1 MTDEHVPA
9 TYRRRLVVIAVSDYD
24 DGTPTERVA
33 FRDAI
38 NAQVSVVEDWWNSP
52 HLDDQRRFTPS
63 HPPKPLHSVHD
74 LRAFLID
81 EDLISAHD
89 DDALV
94 IYLTGHGLA
103 PADER
108 HFLRLPD
115 THTERPLGTAFPT
128 AELIAAA
135 LDSPAEHVLVMVDSC
150 FSGRLT
156 QELDRTLKAL
166 HPDRH
171 ALSSLVVLTAGNE
184 DSRPRLRAFTTVLAA
199 VHAHCADEANGYARS
214 HLSWEDFDTILDTV
228 WDATQMADVQVLWP
242 PNSVSRRLAARELSP
257 CLPNPGHTDTTLL
270 EDARSQLG
278 WTRRDVDAYWI
289 DKATGQMSSDTGWYF
304 TGRTAL
310 LARMNAFLAGSDS
323 TLIVTGQAGS
333 GKSALLARLVT
344 LSDSR
349 FCDDPTYRPYLEA
362 IPEELRVATGA
373 IDAAVLARNTD
384 PQELHAALYQALT
397 GQSIPSDENPS
408 DLLHQH
414 ARTTLMR
421 TDRPLTVV
429 VDGIDEAKNPRRVI
443 TDVLRP
449 LAGLRSG
456 GQSAV
461 RLILGIR
468 SSVPTS
474 RHALPDQD
482 VRTERDLLDL
492 LREATGALAPLRT
505 DDDSAEDDIA
515 AYAAALLRAPSAA
528 GSRLTGRSSH
538 AIADVAAA
546 IAHEVTPSFL
556 DARLAAQQ
564 LHARTAL
571 PAPSDPHWRRQL
583 REGTQELL
591 RQDLAD
597 VAQHTR
603 TRPEDLLAVLR
614 ATAFALGA
622 GMPWA
627 RVWPAAVRG
636 LEPGCDAPDACIR
649 VLRNSRLIGY
659 LTTAVEDGRTVYRP
673 IHERVSET
681 LRTAPH
687 TLLVQQP
694 LPGVDDTHASDGIA
708 AHRSL
713 TEAFT
718 RLLAEAPHQQPHP
731 YLRRHLIAHAE
742 AGDVLDDAHVPV
754 SFLPFETHGRI
765 RGTLGLPVVAQEAT
779 HCLAAWSRI
788 EPFLADAPPDARA
801 DSLALAERAGDD
813 QASRTEPPARRS
825 PSLTARW
832 NRLHLPGNILA
843 GTSSDIFEIV
853 TFLSSDGSLIV
864 AAGHA
869 DGTVTMW
876 DARTGLPFG
885 APFTQLG
892 RFARALTVVDTRRR
906 RPRLVA
912 GTDAGLWRC
921 DPETGAIE
929 QLLSGR
935 VRATA
940 SFVSPEHGF
949 LLAVALPYATLTMD
963 PYTGVV
969 ISQREA
975 DADARPS
982 TVHALEAVPLPGGQV
997 LLAIGTDGSRVPLL
1011 DAHTLKTVT
1020 ELPGQ
1025 GMGTSALQAFTTGS
1039 GELRLAIASRSGKGL
1054 RIFDPLSGRPQQRV
1068 RLRQSIASM
1077 TLYPRAY
1084 DEPLLALGSG
1094 VDGRITLISTSDGE
1108 VVHQLPTE
1116 HTKAVRGLAVLA
1128 ESPGRRGIRGGRPS
1142 SRLSARTEPMLVSGS
1157 FDGTIRLWQPH
1168 NDDIGPEPMPD
1179 PSAQRI
1185 AMLPQPTG
1193 PARLISSN
1201 HATDISIHSF
1211 ETGRPRPFPHAA
1223 LDLPGHH
1230 ITALATADHAD
1241 RTWPGNLAVAYSDGS
1256 LHVLTDEG
1264 ERTVLL
1270 EGARPGRRGRNH
1282 VRTLAF
1288 LPTSPPQSPVVVA
1301 GFSDSSLAYFPLDRA
1316 EGARQDIARAD
1327 GPVRALAVS
1336 PAEAPLLLAVA
1347 TRTIRLLHPRRE
1359 PHARLPQRIGGVH
1372 SLEFIML
1379 SGAPGLLLATGG
1391 ADGAIRLWDPRAPR
1405 QALQVL
1411 SGHRG
1416 KVTALTTLHHRAFPQ
1431 PLLVSASPDDTTVRV
1446 WECRTGE
1453 EILRL
1458 ITAAPVT
1465 SLAVSADPRQEH
1477 DQPTIIFGSP
1487 RGIGAAAVYL

>member
-1 MTDEHVPA
+1 MTDELVPA
-9 TYRRRLVVIAVSDYD
+9 TFRRRLVVIAVSDYD
-24 DGTPTERVA
+24 DGTPTQRAA

-38 NAQVSVVEDWWNSP
+38 NAQVTVVEDWWNSP

-63 HPPKPLHSVHD
+63 HPPKPLQSVHD

-81 EDLISAHD
+81 EDLIRAHD

-128 AELIAAA
+128 AELITAA

-184 DSRPRLRAFTTVLAA
+184 DSTPRLRAFTTALSA
-199 VHAHCADEANGYARS
+199 VQAHCADEANGYARS
-214 HLSWEDFDTILDTV
+214 HLSWEDFHVILGTV
-228 WDATQMADVQVLWP
+228 WDDTCMADVQVLWP
-242 PNSVSRRLAARELSP
+242 PQSVSRRLAARELSP
-257 CLPNPGHTDTTLL
+257 SLPNPGHTDTTLL

-278 WTRRDVDAYWI
+278 WTRRDIDAYWV
-289 DKATGQMSSDTGWYF
+289 DRATGQMSGDTGWYF

-310 LARMNAFLAGSDS
+310 VSRMNAFLAGSDS

-344 LSDSR
+344 LSDPR

-362 IPEELRVATGA
+362 IPEELQVPTGA

-384 PQELHAALYQALT
+384 PQELHSGLYQALT
-397 GQSIPSDENPS
+397 GQSAPTSENTS
-408 DLLHQH
+408 DLLHQY
-414 ARTTLMR
+414 ARTAMIR
-421 TDRPLTVV
+421 TGRPLTVV

-449 LAGLRSG
+449 LADLRSAD
-456 GQSAV
+456 QPAV

-468 SSVPTS
+468 GSLPAS
-474 RHALPDQD
+474 RHTLPDT
-482 VRTERDLLDL
+482 RGERDLLDL

-505 DDDSAEDDIA
+505 DDDSAENDIA
-515 AYAAALLRAPSAA
+515 AYAAALLRSHPAA
-528 GSRLTGRSSH
+528 EGRLIDRSGQT
-538 AIADVAAA
+538 ITDVATA

-571 PAPSDPHWRRQL
+571 PDPFDPHWRRQL
-583 REGTQELL
+583 RQGTQELL

-622 GMPWA
+622 GLPWA
-627 RVWPAAVRG
+627 QVWPAAVRG
-636 LEPGCDAPDACIR
+636 LEPGCDAPDTCIR

-687 TLLVQQP
+687 TLLLQQP
-694 LPGVDDTHASDGIA
+694 LPGIDDTPVTDGIA

-713 TEAFT
+713 TKAFT

-731 YLRRHLIAHAE
+731 YLRRHLIAHAA
-742 AGDVLDDAHVPV
+742 AGDVLDDAHVPA
-754 SFLPFETHGRI
+754 SFLPFETHSRI
-765 RGTLGLPVVAQEAT
+765 RGTLGLPVVAQET
-779 HCLAAWSRI
+779 TRRLAAWSRI

-801 DSLALAERAGDD
+801 DSLALAERTGDD
-813 QASRTEPPARRS
+813 QTGQGQPPAPRS

-853 TFLSSDGSLIV
+853 TFLSADGSLIV

-892 RFARALTVVDTRRR
+892 RSARALTVMESRRR
-906 RPRLVA
+906 RPDPRLVV
-912 GTDAGLWRC
+912 GTDAGLWKC
-921 DPETGAIE
+921 DPETGAVE

-940 SFVSPEHGF
+940 SFVSPQHGF
-949 LLAVALPYATLTMD
+949 LLAVAMPHVTLTID
-963 PYTGVV
+963 PYTGAIV
-969 ISQREA
+969 SRREA
-975 DADARPS
+975 DAYSRPT
-982 TVHALEAVPLPGGQV
+982 TVHALEALGPPDSQV
-997 LLAIGTDGSRVPLL
+997 LLAIGTDGSRIPLL
-1011 DAHTLKTVT
+1011 DVHTLETVT
-1020 ELPGQ
+1020 ELPAH
-1025 GMGTSALQAFTTGS
+1025 GMGTSALQAFTTRS

-1054 RIFDPLSGRPQQRV
+1054 KILDPLNGRPQPRV
-1068 RLRQSIASM
+1068 RIRQSIASM
-1077 TLYPRAY
+1077 TLYPRAHN
-1084 DEPLLALGSG
+1084 EPLLALGSG
-1094 VDGRITLISTSDGE
+1094 VDGRITFIDTDDGE
-1108 VVHQLPTE
+1108 VVHHLPAQ
-1116 HTKAVRGLAVLA
+1116 HTKAVKGLAVLA
-1128 ESPGRRGIRGGRPS
+1128 DVPAQRGIRNRVPS
-1142 SRLSARTEPMLVSGS
+1142 SRLSARTEPLLVSGS

-1168 NDDIGPEPMPD
+1168 KDDIGPEPMPN
-1179 PSAQRI
+1179 PSAQHI
-1185 AMLPQPTG
+1185 AMLPQPSG
-1193 PARLISSN
+1193 SARLISSD
-1201 HATDISIHSF
+1201 HATGISIHSL
-1211 ETGRPRPFPHAA
+1211 ETGRPQPFPHAA
-1223 LDLPGHH
+1223 RDLPGHH
-1230 ITALATADHAD
+1230 TTALATADHAD
-1241 RTWPGNLAVAYSDGS
+1241 RTRPGNLAVAYSDGS

-1270 EGARPGRRGRNH
+1270 EGEHPSRTR
-1282 VRTLAF
+1282 VRTLVF
-1288 LPTSPPQSPVVVA
+1288 LPASPLRPRVLAA
-1301 GFSDSSLAYFPLDRA
+1301 GFSDGSLGYFPLDATDKARRDRA
-1316 EGARQDIARAD
+1316 YPD
-1327 GPVRALAVS
+1327 GPVRALAAS
-1336 PAEAPLLLAVA
+1336 PAAAQPMLAIA
-1347 TRTIRLLHPRRE
+1347 TRTVRMLRPGLE
-1359 PHARLPQRIGGVH
+1359 PHARLPQRIGWVH
-1372 SLEFIML
+1372 SLAFIMR
-1379 SGAPGLLLATGG
+1379 SGAPDPLLATGG
-1391 ADGAIRLWDPRAPR
+1391 ADGAIRLWDPGTPR

-1411 SGHRG
+1411 RGHRG
-1416 KVTALTTLHHRAFPQ
+1416 KVTALTTLNHPAFPQ
-1431 PLLVSASPDDTTVRV
+1431 PLLVSASSDDTTVRV

-1458 ITAAPVT
+1458 ITAAPIS
-1465 SLAVSADPRQEH
+1465 SLAVSTDPRQR
-1477 DQPTIIFGSP
+1477 DQPTIIFGGP
-1487 RGIGAAAVYL
+1487 RGIGAAAVHL